1 MNRSIPILASLLLF
15 ISFGQEPT
23 KSSAQQPERDHPNNL
38 PRLIEILINKGV
50 MSGNP
55 GITAE
60 TDTQL
65 VWSIMTEIILP
76 SPAGWLLEGP
86 TAIDLFF
93 SDKSLI
99 QMGDKRSIRNP
110 FSATLERMQNLPAP
124 NPYTEMGKPNT

>member
-1 MNRSIPILASLLLF
+1 MNRSIPILASLLLL
-15 ISFGQEPT
+15 ISFGHKPT
-23 KSSAQQPERDHPNNL
+23 KSLAQQAELVHPNNP
-38 PRLIEILINKGV
+38 PRLIEILISKGV

-65 VWSIMTEIILP
+65 AWSIATEITLP
-76 SPAGWLLEGP
+76 SPAGWLLEGL
-86 TAIDLFF
+86 TALDLFF
-93 SDKSLI
+93 SGESQI
-99 QMGDKRSIRNP
+99 RMGDKRIIRNP